1 MTAAL
6 LTLATTVPLERVV
19 ALAIALF
26 AVGLVGVTC
35 RRNILIMLLSVE
47 IMLNAANLALVAF
60 SRVHANLDGQVVV
73 FFAMTV
79 AAAEVAVG
87 LAIVIAVFR
96 LRQTTDVNEAREL
109 HEVDYG
115 PVPPLKLEG
124 EDQHH
129 HDDHDDAEEE
139 KKDDDKHSEGVA
151 AAWDALEGGDA

>member
-1 MTAAL
+1 MASL
-6 LTLATTVPLERVV
+6 LTLAATDLPLERVV

-26 AVGLVGVTC
+26 AVGLIGVTC

-60 SRVHANLDGQVVV
+60 SRVHGNLDGQVFV

-109 HEVDYG
+109 REVDYG

-129 HDDHDDAEEE
+129 HDDHEEE
-139 KKDDDKHSEGVA
+139 AKEEDEHSEGVA
-151 AAWDALEGGDA
+151 AALDALEGGNA